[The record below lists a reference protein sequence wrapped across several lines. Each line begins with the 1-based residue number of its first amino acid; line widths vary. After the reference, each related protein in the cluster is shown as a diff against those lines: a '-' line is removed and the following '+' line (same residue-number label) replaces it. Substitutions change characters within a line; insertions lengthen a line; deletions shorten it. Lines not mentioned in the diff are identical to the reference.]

1 MTAVFSQSA
10 QVYDRLCRHKDYAG
24 ASATVCAIIDRLTPG
39 ATTLLD
45 AGCGT
50 GHHLSHLAHRFT
62 AEGLD
67 LSTEMLDVARTRC
80 RGVAFHQRSL
90 VEFDL
95 GKRFDVVTC
104 LFGSIAYATD
114 EASLRRAIRSLAD
127 HLQPGGLL
135 IVEPWVTPDRFVSG
149 RLVMDTVDDADLKV
163 ARLYVTARRGNVSI
177 YDSTYLVGTAD
188 GVASF
193 TERQELGLFGDDV
206 YRQAFADAGR
216 EVVDATGDLFGYGLY
231 VCSIRNGSLS
241 PETY

>member
-1 MTAVFSQSA
+1 VFRQSA

-24 ASATVCAIIDRLTPG
+24 ASATVCAIVDRLAPG

-50 GHHLSHLAHRFT
+50 GLHLSHLGRRFA

-67 LSTEMLDVARTRC
+67 LSSEMLDVARARC
-80 RGVAFHQRSL
+80 PSVAFHQGSL
-90 VEFDL
+90 VEFAL
-95 GKRFDVVTC
+95 GKHFDVVTC

-114 EASLRRAIRSLAD
+114 EASLRRAISCLTD
-127 HLQPGGLL
+127 HVQRGGLL
-135 IVEPWVTPDRFVSG
+135 IIEPWVTPDRFVSG

-163 ARLYVTARRGNVSI
+163 ARLYVTARRENVSI

-206 YRQAFADAGR
+206 YRQAFADAGL

-231 VCSIRNGSLS
+231 VCRTPFPGKG
-241 PETY
+241 

>member
-1 MTAVFSQSA
+1 MFRQSA

-24 ASATVCAIIDRLTPG
+24 ASATVCGIIDRLSPG

-45 AGCGT
+45 AACGT
-50 GHHLSHLAHRFT
+50 GLHLSHLGRRFA

-67 LSTEMLDVARTRC
+67 LSSEMLDVARARC
-80 RGVAFHQRSL
+80 PSAAFHRGSL

-95 GKRFDVVTC
+95 GKRFDIVTC

-114 EASLRRAIRSLAD
+114 EASLRRAIRCLAG

-149 RLVMDTVDDADLKV
+149 RPVMDTVDDADLKV

-177 YDSTYLVGTAD
+177 YDSTYLVGTVD

-206 YRQAFADAGR
+206 YRQAFADAGL
-216 EVVDATGDLFGYGLY
+216 EVVEATGDLFGYGLY
-231 VCSIRNGSLS
+231 VCRTPLLAKG
-241 PETY
+241 